1 MRVWAERS
9 FMKWAIE
16 EHLTHD
22 VLCKAAREAFAGQV
36 EGDLGGY
43 VFKKRIAR
51 TGAGKSG
58 GYRTIIGFRKTRDDR
73 IFFLY
78 GFPKNARSNITAR
91 ERAALSLNAKAL
103 IDATDAQ
110 IVALEQNESITKLE
124 CKP

>member
-1 MRVWAERS
+1 
-9 FMKWAIE
+9 MKWATE
-16 EHLTHD
+16 EDLSHD
-22 VLCKAAREAFAGQV
+22 VLCKAAREAFSGQV
-36 EGDLGGY
+36 DGDLGGY
-43 VFKKRIAR
+43 IFKKRIAR
-51 TGAGKSG
+51 SGAGKSG

-78 GFPKNARSNITAR
+78 GFPKNARPNITAR

-110 IVALEQNESITKLE
+110 IAALKQNGSIMKLE